1 MSGFEFGHPLHPISL
16 KQQQMSLDEIKR
28 AKVGLYQVLPY
39 DLSHRIGV
47 MNALS
52 MDEYWDE
59 QSDRFD
65 DLMREVEE
73 YWDKNS
79 KKWFQMVRNTSSG
92 RSACN

>member
-1 MSGFEFGHPLHPISL
+1 MSGFQFGHPLHPISL

-59 QSDRFD
+59 RADRFD
-65 DLMREVEE
+65 DVMREVEE
-73 YWDKNS
+73 YWNKHS
-79 KKWFQMVRNTSSG
+79 KKWYQNWHKTTYVCTNY
-92 RSACN
+92 